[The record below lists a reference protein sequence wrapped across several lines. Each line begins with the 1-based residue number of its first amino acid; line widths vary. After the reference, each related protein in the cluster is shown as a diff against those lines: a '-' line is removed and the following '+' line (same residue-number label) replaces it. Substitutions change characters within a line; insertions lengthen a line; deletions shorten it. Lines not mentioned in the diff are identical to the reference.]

1 MSKLGTSVLCIVAA
15 FGTYFC
21 MYGLRKPFT
30 SASYDA
36 QLFWG
41 LDYKTVLVTAQVLGY
56 TLSKF
61 LGISVIGGMVPERRV
76 KTLLALVGVAL
87 LALLLFAVT
96 PAPWNVLWLF
106 VNGLPL
112 GMVFGLVLSFLEGRR
127 ATEALAAGLC
137 ASFIL
142 ADGVAKSLGAWLLGV
157 GIPEPWMPFVAGAL
171 ASVPLLLFALLLTR
185 IPSPSADDIQQR
197 KERIPMTPGQRG
209 QLFRAWAG
217 GLLLLMGTYLLLTV
231 LRSVRADF
239 APELWKELG
248 YGGQPS
254 VFARSEF
261 LVMAGVVVAS
271 GLTVLVR
278 DNKRAFFLSLGSC
291 VLGFVLV
298 GVALLGRGAWLSG
311 FSFMVLVGLGL
322 YLPYVAIHTTI
333 FERLL
338 ALAQQRG
345 NVGYLLYLADSF
357 GYLGYVGVMLG
368 KSALARTGHF
378 LEFFT
383 GLAGGSV
390 GLSTVM
396 LLGCVLYFSRRTAAP
411 ENTEV

>member
-1 MSKLGTSVLCIVAA
+1 MGKLSTSVLCVVAA

-30 SASYDA
+30 SASYEA
-36 QLFWG
+36 QLVLG
-41 LDYKTVLVTAQVLGY
+41 LDYKTVLVSAQVLGY

-76 KTLLALVGVAL
+76 KVLLLLIFIAL
-87 LALLLFAVT
+87 LALLLFALT
-96 PAPWNVLWLF
+96 PSPWNVFWLF

-112 GMVFGLVLSFLEGRR
+112 GIVFGLVLSFLEGRK

-142 ADGVAKSLGAWLLGV
+142 ADGVAKSLGTGLLGA
-157 GIPEPWMPFVAGAL
+157 GISERWMPFVAGGL

-185 IPSPSADDIQQR
+185 IPPPSPEDILQR
-197 KERIPMTPGQRG
+197 KERIPMTGGQRR
-209 QLFRAWAG
+209 QLFLAWAG
-217 GLLLLMGTYLLLTV
+217 GLLMLMGTYLLLTV

-248 YGGQPS
+248 YGSQPS
-254 VFARSEF
+254 VFSSSEF
-261 LVMAGVVVAS
+261 LVMIGVVVAS
-271 GLTVLVR
+271 GLSVLVR
-278 DNKRAFFLSLGSC
+278 DNKRAFFLSLGIC
-291 VLGFVLV
+291 LLGFALV
-298 GVALLGRGAWLSG
+298 GLALLGRGVWLSG
-311 FSFMVLVGLGL
+311 FGFMVLIGLGL
-322 YLPYVAIHTTI
+322 YLPYVAIHTTL

-338 ALAQQRG
+338 AMAKQRG

-368 KSALARTGHF
+368 KSSLARPGHF

-383 GLAGGSV
+383 RLAGISV
-390 GLSTVM
+390 GLSTLM
-396 LLGCVLYFSRRTAAP
+396 LLGCVLYFSRRTQPQITREA
-411 ENTEV
+411 